1 MAADTGNE
9 DPRFSGL
16 EDEPGPDI
24 KKASST
30 RLQLLGSNPSVHNGD
45 VDGGSETETISS
57 GSEPDL
63 ENLSLEK
70 TEVSNK
76 AAERTK
82 MAVEKE
88 STGSKPAKV
97 EDPRVRPMPQKIKI
111 LKSNDLMSG
120 HSGADTNNGSSQI
133 NDQVATLVSS
143 QMEEQSSGSL
153 ERPDDATAN
162 PGSELKAPGNNGFP
176 AKLFNCFVKLRTLE
190 EEKELFRRSD
200 CRKTRRRR
208 RQESAKNNDND
219 EAVSPRPK
227 SKRRKVASDTSETD
241 HGLPTKREPV
251 GTKKRSNR
259 KSGGSKLL
267 PQAASSAK
275 ATFVNSEA
283 DASPVSHRS
292 TERSGSENPPETGN
306 AKQDMSGFETRNQ
319 RSNPLLQ
326 PTSQFFDALGKK
338 KLL

>member
-1 MAADTGNE
+1 MAVDTGNGN
-9 DPRFSGL
+9 PRFSGL

-30 RLQLLGSNPSVHNGD
+30 RLQLSGSKPSVNNGD

-88 STGSKPAKV
+88 STGSKP
-97 EDPRVRPMPQKIKI
+97 VRAVPKRIKI
-111 LKSNDLMSG
+111 LRNSDLMSDR
-120 HSGADTNNGSSQI
+120 SGADTNNDSSQI

-153 ERPDDATAN
+153 ESPDDATAN

-219 EAVSPRPK
+219 DEAVSPRPK

-267 PQAASSAK
+267 PQAATSAK
-275 ATFVNSEA
+275 ATFVNSETKQVEA
-283 DASPVSHRS
+283 DASPASHRS
-292 TERSGSENPPETGN
+292 TKRSGSENPPETGN
-306 AKQDMSGFETRNQ
+306 AKPEMSGFETKNQ
-319 RSNPLLQ
+319 QSNPLLQ

-338 KLL
+338 LF

>member
-1 MAADTGNE
+1 MEA
-9 DPRFSGL
+9 
-16 EDEPGPDI
+16 EPGPVI
-24 KKASST
+24 KIGGGLST
-30 RLQLLGSNPSVHNGD
+30 RPQLPGTKPSVNNGD

-57 GSEPDL
+57 GSEPEL
-63 ENLSLEK
+63 ENLRLEK
-70 TEVSNK
+70 TEASNK

-176 AKLFNCFVKLRTLE
+176 AELFNCFVKLRTLE

-251 GTKKRSNR
+251 GTKKRPNR